1 MTDDDFLWNAQ
12 FEQADEEDTYYKEER
27 IREIY
32 YEKKYND
39 KNDREQST

>member
-12 FEQADEEDTYYKEER
+12 FEHYYEEDNYYQEER
-27 IREIY
+27 IQELY

-39 KNDREQST
+39 QNDRE